1 MAFASR
7 AMSDTERRYAQIEKE
22 ALAVT
27 WSCEKFSDYVL
38 GLTFAIETDHKPL
51 VPLLNENCLNA
62 LPPRVLRFRLRLA
75 RFDYV
80 VSHVPGKQL
89 YTADTLS
96 RAPSSAAE
104 EPTKLQAVTEAY
116 VKEVAI
122 SSLPASSKTLDMY
135 RRAQQDDPVCSTIMQ
150 YCQSGWPQRKT
161 MVQADLSPFWKA
173 RDYLTVCENLL
184 LYRSRIVIPS
194 SMRRTTMEKIHTGHQ
209 GVERCCW
216 RARTSVWWPGV
227 THQIT
232 QMLQQCQACVK
243 EARQKKE
250 PLMPTK
256 LPWQVIG
263 TDLFEIKG
271 VHYLI
276 TVDYFSRYP
285 EVNKL
290 TTTTSSAIITALK
303 AVFSRHGLPE
313 VVRSDKGPQYSS
325 HEFAR
330 FADSYNFK
338 HVTSSPLYPQS
349 NGQAE
354 RAVQTVKNILK
365 QSQDPFMG
373 LLSYR
378 STPMPWCGL
387 SPAELCMGRRI
398 RTSVPQVTTQLVP
411 TWNFLTDFR
420 RNNEDFKGKQ
430 KKNYDS
436 RHGVCERSCI
446 PNDTEVWIQS
456 ESEPLPGTIAAP
468 ASTPRSYAVAT
479 QAGLLR
485 RNTSHLSVVPPI
497 GKNRPA
503 VYHTP
508 RPIPSPNVIMTRS
521 RTCTNCNPRR
531 L

>member
-7 AMSDTERRYAQIEKE
+7 DMSGTERRYAQIGKD
-22 ALAVT
+22 ALVVT

-51 VPLLNENCLNA
+51 VSLLNEKCLNA
-62 LPPRVLRFRLRLA
+62 RVLRFRLRLA

-104 EPTKLQAVTEAY
+104 EPMKLQAVTEAY

-135 RRAQQDDPVCSTIMQ
+135 HRAQQDDPVCSTIMQ
-150 YCQSGWPQRKT
+150 YCQSGWPH
-161 MVQADLSPFWKA
+161 MVHTDLSPFWKV

-184 LYRSRIVIPS
+184 LYKSRIVIPS
-194 SMRRTTMEKIHTGHQ
+194 SMRRITMEDIHTGHQ
-209 GVERCCW
+209 GVERCCL

-227 THQIT
+227 TYQIT
-232 QMLQQCQACVK
+232 QMVQQCQACVK
-243 EARQKKE
+243 EARQKE
-250 PLMPTK
+250 PLVPTK
-256 LPWQVIG
+256 LPDYPWQVIG

-313 VVRSDKGPQYSS
+313 VVRSDNGPQYSS

-330 FADSYNFK
+330 FADTSNFK
-338 HVTSSPLYPQS
+338 HVTSSSLYPQS

-387 SPAELCMGRRI
+387 NPAELCMGRRI
-398 RTSVPQVTTQLVP
+398 RTSVP
-411 TWNFLTDFR
+411 
-420 RNNEDFKGKQ
+420 
-430 KKNYDS
+430 
-436 RHGVCERSCI
+436 
-446 PNDTEVWIQS
+446 
-456 ESEPLPGTIAAP
+456 
-468 ASTPRSYAVAT
+468 
-479 QAGLLR
+479 
-485 RNTSHLSVVPPI
+485 
-497 GKNRPA
+497 
-503 VYHTP
+503 
-508 RPIPSPNVIMTRS
+508 
-521 RTCTNCNPRR
+521 
-531 L
+531 